1 MRYTLALLGALGLAA
16 CGADGEPE
24 RPTVNTGISIN
35 SNGTVSTSTSV
46 TASQGNVSL
55 TLGL

>member
-1 MRYTLALLGALGLAA
+1 MKYAIGLIGLMALSA

-24 RPTVNTGISIN
+24 RPTVSTGISVN
-35 SNGTVSTSTSV
+35 SNGTVSTSTSMTV
-46 TASQGNVSL
+46 SQGNVSL

>member
-1 MRYTLALLGALGLAA
+1 MKYTLSLVSLFALTA

-46 TASQGNVSL
+46 TASQGNVSV
-55 TLGL
+55 TFGL

>member
-1 MRYTLALLGALGLAA
+1 MKYALVLISVALLSG
-16 CGADGEPE
+16 CGADGDPI
-24 RPTVNTGISIN
+24 RPDVSTGVSIN

-46 TASQGNVSL
+46 SASSGNVSV